1 VQTAF
6 MEVYKRLNDI
16 DAAAKQEIQEK
27 LLIFDRLDKLDDVKA
42 ADSDLVTLK
51 NRVDKFSSI
60 EHINEIKTVLM
71 PKLESFSNQIDE
83 FMKDNQLMR
92 ECIRRFDEDLSMKA
106 NKGELITI
114 RTSLEKTFISME
126 QWIEV
131 EKAFLTL

>member
-1 VQTAF
+1 